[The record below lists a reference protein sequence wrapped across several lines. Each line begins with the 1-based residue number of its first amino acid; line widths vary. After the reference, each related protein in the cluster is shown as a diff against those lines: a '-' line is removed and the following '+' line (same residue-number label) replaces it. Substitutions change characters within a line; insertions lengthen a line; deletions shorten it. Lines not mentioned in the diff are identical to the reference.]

1 MALTIT
7 NKVYLGKAVPDS
19 GGSAPVIDELNVTPS
34 TSPQQ
39 ITAPQG
45 TDGYSP
51 VNVSAVTSSIDANIV
66 AGNIKKDVQILGVTG
81 SYEGTTPTGTVN
93 ITSNGTHNVSSYE
106 YAEVLVPTT
115 APAYYIEKTKDANGK
130 AGNGSHLMDFS
141 TFTDI
146 GDYVFAYAYYG
157 NTGITG
163 TVDLSS
169 LATISGQYAFNWAF
183 INCSGITGVDLSS
196 LTTIS
201 GTGACQNMFQ
211 YCTGLTSISLP
222 SLKAISVS
230 TACQRM
236 FQYCTGLTGINL
248 KIQAISNS
256 NSASYMFASCS
267 NISNLDFSSLITV
280 SAYYGSDN
288 MFNGCT
294 GLVSANLSSFIMATG
309 QSCCQSMF
317 SGCSNLASVDI
328 SHLAKLSSGSLS
340 QMFRNC
346 TSLTSLSF
354 DNLVYTTS
362 NINGAFQNTLQGVTG
377 CTVHF
382 PSDWQTDMASYSNI
396 TNGLGGTNTTV
407 LFDLPAV
414 TTLDLTPIKET
425 VVDGQLREFGGVNY
439 PLPNITSVDLS
450 GLQTVGHTNGCYGMF
465 SGRSNLTSINIS
477 SLTNVSGQYGCQ
489 RMFENCTGIT
499 SADLG
504 SLTEITGDNGCE
516 YMFYGCT
523 SIASTNLSSLKTITG
538 SSACRYMFQNCTSL
552 SEIKMP
558 ALKTISSASV
568 FSNMLQGTSNVAV
581 HVPSNFSTTLTGLNF
596 GGSTTVSYDLPAV
609 VVLTGADTKEYE
621 RNPKYDTATALAWR
635 INGTMPNTTTYYTSG
650 LTDPT
655 VGTTIYSDSACTIAE
670 TTVDSIA

>member
-1 MALTIT
+1 MSIASEISRISGNVADAYTAANAKGATMPVSQNSDNLATTI
-7 NKVYLGKAVPDS
+7 
-19 GGSAPVIDELNVTPS
+19 S
-34 TSPQQ
+34 TIQ
-39 ITAPQG
+39 T
-45 TDGYSP
+45 
-51 VNVSAVTSSIDANIV
+51 
-66 AGNIKKDVQILGVTG
+66 
-81 SYEGTTPTGTVN
+81 GTTPTGTKS
-93 ITSNGTHNVSSYE
+93 ITANGVYDVTDFASADVQ
-106 YAEVLVPTT
+106 VPTT
-115 APAYYIEKTKDANGK
+115 APAYYIEKTKDANGV
-130 AGNGSHLMDFS
+130 AQQGSYLMDFS
-141 TFTDI
+141 TFTDV

-157 NTGITG
+157 ITGITG
-163 TVDLSS
+163 TIDLSS
-169 LATISGQYAFNWAF
+169 LETISGQYAFDWAF
-183 INCSGITGVDLSS
+183 VKCSGITGVDLSS
-196 LTTIS
+196 LTTVS
-201 GTGACQNMFQ
+201 GNYACQNMFQ

-222 SLKAISVS
+222 SLKAISGS
-230 TACQRM
+230 GACQRM
-236 FQYCTGLTGINL
+236 FQYCTGLTEINL
-248 KIQAISNS
+248 KIQAISGGTATTN
-256 NSASYMFASCS
+256 MFGVCT

-280 SAYYGSDN
+280 NAYNGADN
-288 MFNGCT
+288 MFNTCN
-294 GLVSANLSSFIMATG
+294 GLVSANLSSFIMAGG
-309 QSCCQSMF
+309 QGCCQAMF
-317 SGCSNLASVDI
+317 TGCSSLASVDI
-328 SHLAKLSSGSLS
+328 SHLAKIVSGSLV

-346 TSLTSLSF
+346 ISLTSLSF
-354 DNLVYTTS
+354 DNLAYTTS

-396 TNGLGGTNTTV
+396 TNGLGGINTTV

-414 TTLDLTPIKET
+414 TTLDLSPIKET
-425 VVDGQLREFGGVNY
+425 VVDNQLKEFGGVNY

-450 GLQTVGHTNGCYGMF
+450 GLQTVGHLNGCYGMF

-499 SADLG
+499 GADLG
-504 SLTEITGDNGCE
+504 SLIEITGDNGCE

-523 SIASTNLSSLKTITG
+523 SIASTNLSSLKTVTG

-558 ALKTISSASV
+558 ALKTILSASV

-581 HVPSNFSTTLTGLNF
+581 HVPSNFGTTLPSNFF
-596 GGSTTVSYDLPAV
+596 GGTGTTVSYDLPAV

-670 TTVDSIA
+670 TTVDSIS